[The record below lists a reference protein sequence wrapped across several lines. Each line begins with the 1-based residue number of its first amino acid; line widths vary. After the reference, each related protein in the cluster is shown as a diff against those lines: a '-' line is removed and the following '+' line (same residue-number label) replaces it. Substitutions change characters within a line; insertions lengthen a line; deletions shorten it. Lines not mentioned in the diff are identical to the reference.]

1 MKIFRGLKAEH
12 QNDLLD
18 IYSEAFESKYLYL
31 LKDKDSIRRI
41 LQSSIK
47 SEYAIC
53 ALSDDN
59 KLMGVLSYSEKGNAL
74 FNFSLSTF
82 CKEFGLFDGVYKL
95 FLMWFIFDRKARAD
109 ELYIDHIVVD
119 SRYRSLGVGKLL
131 LNEVEDL
138 ARFKSYNF
146 VGLDVIDENPRALVL
161 YQKIGFAIKEHKEV
175 PLWISNKIG
184 VTGVTSML
192 KKV

>member
-1 MKIFRGLKAEH
+1 MKIFHGLKAEH
-12 QNDLLD
+12 QDDLLN

-31 LKDKDSIRRI
+31 LKDKGSIRRI
-41 LQSSIK
+41 LQSDVK
-47 SEYAIC
+47 PEYAIC
-53 ALSDDN
+53 ALSDDG

-82 CKEFGLFDGVYKL
+82 CKEFGLLGGVYKL
-95 FLMWFIFDRKARAD
+95 FLMWFIFNRKVGAD

-119 SRYRSLGVGKLL
+119 STYRSQGVGKLL
-131 LNEVEDL
+131 LDEVEAL
-138 ARFKSYNF
+138 ARSKSYDF

-161 YQKIGFAIKEHKEV
+161 YQKIDFEIKEHKEV

-192 KKV
+192 KKI